1 MTYEEAEE
9 FINRIPR
16 FTKKHDENTLT
27 AYLDALGAPDLS
39 GSRVIHVAGTN
50 GKGSTCCY
58 LSHCLR
64 EAGFSTAVFLS
75 PHLVTMRERMRYN
88 GEMIPKE
95 DFVRI
100 HERVLALSKDGGFP
114 SPTFF
119 EHLFL
124 MMEVWA
130 AEKHPDFLILETGLG
145 GRLDATNSARK
156 KDLCV
161 LTRIGMDHMQ
171 ILGDSLEKI
180 AGEKAGILRPSV
192 PAVCLDTPKE
202 ALEVFETRAK
212 TLGAPLYVVRTE
224 GISARPTGE
233 GSVDFSYDFAYDN
246 PDLGGS
252 RAKEKRPAPVRAR
265 LFSPALYQG
274 ENAALCA
281 VAIQALRDLGTA
293 IPDAALERGL
303 AAMRWEGRMEEVE
316 KNFYVDG
323 AHNGD
328 GCRAFLE
335 SAVPLARNRHTMLL
349 YAAMKDKDYQN
360 ELREIAASKVA
371 DWVVFV
377 PLAVSRGEDPEVLRE
392 SASGLFSCPVTVLS
406 KDEGAKEAVR
416 IAERYLK
423 KYTNSLVLAAGS
435 LYLVGE
441 IKEVVQ
447 HDQFR

>member
-180 AGEKAGILRPSV
+180 AGEKAGIFRPSV
-192 PAVCLDTPKE
+192 PAVCLDAPKE

-246 PDLGGS
+246 PDLEGS
-252 RAKEKRPAPVRAR
+252 GAKEKRPAPVRAR

-281 VAIQALRDLGTA
+281 VAIQARPSGTLALPFRMQHSREALRRCAGRDGWRKSRRTSMSTAPTTGT
-293 IPDAALERGL
+293 
-303 AAMRWEGRMEEVE
+303 
-316 KNFYVDG
+316 G
-323 AHNGD
+323 AEPSS
-328 GCRAFLE
+328 RARC
-335 SAVPLARNRHTMLL
+335 PL
-349 YAAMKDKDYQN
+349 
-360 ELREIAASKVA
+360 
-371 DWVVFV
+371 
-377 PLAVSRGEDPEVLRE
+377 PETATRC
-392 SASGLFSCPVTVLS
+392 SSTP
-406 KDEGAKEAVR
+406 R
-416 IAERYLK
+416 
-423 KYTNSLVLAAGS
+423 
-435 LYLVGE
+435 
-441 IKEVVQ
+441 
-447 HDQFR
+447 